1 MLIYSRPI
9 TRDYHANRA
18 SCASCW
24 SACYI
29 LLLMIL
35 PYVLAI
41 AMGAFWTKDAF
52 EREQPG
58 VRFRH
63 EVLVEGHLIDGTA
76 IGWSTSDQL
85 NTALGERLRPCQLRA
100 WPEDTDRDGK
110 PEALQ
115 FSLKVPLDA
124 DGGERLHGLTVLLG
138 LEAVYASDR
147 FADLRLNGS
156 VLVAHQS
163 GLAGARWRQHADV
176 GLRTSSPLRPASLEP
191 RKPCASP
198 FWLLQ
203 QPLSL
208 DGQPTT
214 AEVKATPTNP
224 ITPSPTLTLTLTPKP
239 ERQPQPEPLTPTP
252 NPNPKGRGGP
262 VRRVQRDARARG
274 AAPPVDPWRHRPLRA
289 PPHTP
294 RAERAHRVPT
304 GRARSAQVWLGP
316 IPSAGPAH
324 LLDSGL
330 GARSRHPARRA
341 DHAHARPTPPDQVQG
356 LLRPPFTQSM
366 MRVLSTACTG

>member
-9 TRDYHANRA
+9 TVAYHANRA

-24 SACYI
+24 STCY
-29 LLLMIL
+29 LLLLIVL

-63 EVLVEGHLIDGTA
+63 EVLVEAYLADGTA

-124 DGGERLHGLTVLLG
+124 DGGERLHGLTVLVG
-138 LEAVYASDR
+138 VEAVYASNR

-156 VLVAHQS
+156 VLVQHQS
-163 GLAGARWRQHADV
+163 GLPGAGL
-176 GLRTSSPLRPASLEP
+176 GRTSCPRNDAMVSLCGECGERSMPTWPGCRARDGQRRDCGTPLLARLSTSLQLLPPRCAVAAARRSRPAHDQPVATGVNGVAQAVHLP
-191 RKPCASP
+191 
-198 FWLLQ
+198 LLAAAA
-203 QPLSL
+203 
-208 DGQPTT
+208 T
-214 AEVKATPTNP
+214 ARTRRPADHC
-224 ITPSPTLTLTLTPKP
+224 
-239 ERQPQPEPLTPTP
+239 R
-252 NPNPKGRGGP
+252 GRGGP
-262 VRRVQRDARARG
+262 VCRVQRHAHSRG
-274 AAPPVDPWRHRPLRA
+274 AASPVDSWRRLLLRA
-289 PPHTP
+289 PPHAP
-294 RAERAHRVPT
+294 RAERAHPLPA
-304 GRARSAQVWLGP
+304 GRARSAQARLDP
-316 IPSAGPAH
+316 IPRAAAAH
-324 LLDSGL
+324 LLAARL
-330 GARSRHPARRA
+330 GARLTLT
-341 DHAHARPTPPDQVQG
+341 PT
-356 LLRPPFTQSM
+356 
-366 MRVLSTACTG
+366 

>member
-1 MLIYSRPI
+1 
-9 TRDYHANRA
+9 
-18 SCASCW
+18 
-24 SACYI
+24 
-29 LLLMIL
+29 LLLIVL

-63 EVLVEGHLIDGTA
+63 EVLVEAYLADGTA

-85 NTALGERLRPCQLRA
+85 NTALGARLRPCQLRA

-124 DGGERLHGLTVLLG
+124 DGGERLHGLTVLVG
-138 LEAVYASDR
+138 VEAVYASDR

-156 VLVAHQS
+156 VLVQHQS
-163 GLAGARWRQHADV
+163 GLPGARWRQHADV
-176 GLRTSSPLRPASLEP
+176 GLRTTNPLRPASMES

-203 QPLSL
+203 QPLGL

-214 AEVKATPTNP
+214 AEAEVDRYDACND
-224 ITPSPTLTLTLTPKP
+224 TLTLAAQPPLWTPGAASSFELRLTLHVPSARIP
-239 ERQPQPEPLTPTP
+239 YQPGALAQLKLGWIQYLALLLPIYWLL
-252 NPNPKGRGGP
+252 GS
-262 VRRVQRDARARG
+262 ARALAIQHGVLTTRMH
-274 AAPPVDPWRHRPLRA
+274 DPLRQ
-289 PPHTP
+289 TISK
-294 RAERAHRVPT
+294 T
-304 GRARSAQVWLGP
+304 
-316 IPSAGPAH
+316 
-324 LLDSGL
+324 
-330 GARSRHPARRA
+330 
-341 DHAHARPTPPDQVQG
+341 
-356 LLRPPFTQSM
+356 F
-366 MRVLSTACTG
+366 

>member
-9 TRDYHANRA
+9 TRDYHANRV

-29 LLLMIL
+29 LLLIIL

-63 EVLVEGHLIDGTA
+63 EVLVEGHLEDGTA

-100 WPEDTDRDGK
+100 WPEDTNRDGK

-124 DGGERLHGLTVLLG
+124 GGGERLRGLTVLLG

-203 QPLSL
+203 QPLRL

-214 AEVKATPTNP
+214 AEVHLPMFPHVSLSQAPQ
-224 ITPSPTLTLTLTPKP
+224 P

-252 NPNPKGRGGP
+252 NP
-262 VRRVQRDARARG
+262 
-274 AAPPVDPWRHRPLRA
+274 
-289 PPHTP
+289 
-294 RAERAHRVPT
+294 
-304 GRARSAQVWLGP
+304 
-316 IPSAGPAH
+316 
-324 LLDSGL
+324 
-330 GARSRHPARRA
+330 
-341 DHAHARPTPPDQVQG
+341 
-356 LLRPPFTQSM
+356 
-366 MRVLSTACTG
+366 

>member
-1 MLIYSRPI
+1 MASRAAMLIYSRPI
-9 TRDYHANRA
+9 TRDYHANRV

-29 LLLMIL
+29 LLLIIL

-63 EVLVEGHLIDGTA
+63 EVLVEGHLEDGTA

-100 WPEDTDRDGK
+100 WPEDTNRDGK

-124 DGGERLHGLTVLLG
+124 GGGERLRGLTVLLG

-214 AEVKATPTNP
+214 AEVHLPMPPHISLSQA
-224 ITPSPTLTLTLTPKP
+224 PKP

-252 NPNPKGRGGP
+252 TPAPNPSP
-262 VRRVQRDARARG
+262 
-274 AAPPVDPWRHRPLRA
+274 
-289 PPHTP
+289 
-294 RAERAHRVPT
+294 
-304 GRARSAQVWLGP
+304 
-316 IPSAGPAH
+316 
-324 LLDSGL
+324 
-330 GARSRHPARRA
+330 
-341 DHAHARPTPPDQVQG
+341 
-356 LLRPPFTQSM
+356 
-366 MRVLSTACTG
+366 

>member
-29 LLLMIL
+29 LLLIIL

-63 EVLVEGHLIDGTA
+63 EVLVEGHLHDGTA

-208 DGQPTT
+208 DGQPIT
-214 AEVKATPTNP
+214 AEAEVDRYAACNETLALTAQPPLWTPGATDLFELR
-224 ITPSPTLTLTLTPKP
+224 LTLHVPSARIAYQQGALAQLKFGWSAHPH
-239 ERQPQPEPLTPTP
+239 P
-252 NPNPKGRGGP
+252 NPN
-262 VRRVQRDARARG
+262 
-274 AAPPVDPWRHRPLRA
+274 
-289 PPHTP
+289 
-294 RAERAHRVPT
+294 
-304 GRARSAQVWLGP
+304 S
-316 IPSAGPAH
+316 
-324 LLDSGL
+324 
-330 GARSRHPARRA
+330 
-341 DHAHARPTPPDQVQG
+341 
-356 LLRPPFTQSM
+356 
-366 MRVLSTACTG
+366 